1 MTTIIFIVVALAIMI
16 AIVTL
21 YFKPYDYGKDS
32 ARRDNIGSGSLE
44 SGDTSEDDTSED
56 TRWRSVKIRP
66 GWIACKQATAIQ
78 QQIFPSRE
86 APPLPL
92 KGCGETDCNCHYIF
106 DEDRRSGFDR
116 RAEFDRLGRLLSG
129 KREDRRRSRGRR
141 IGDMVSA

>member
-21 YFKPYDYGKDS
+21 YFKPYDYGKNS
-32 ARRDNIGSGSLE
+32 ARLDNIGSGSLE
-44 SGDTSEDDTSED
+44 SGDTSED

-66 GWIACKQATAIQ
+66 GLIACKQATAIQ
-78 QQIFPSRE
+78 QQIFPSSE
-86 APPLPL
+86 TPPLPL
-92 KGCGETDCNCHYIF
+92 QGCGETDCNCHYIF